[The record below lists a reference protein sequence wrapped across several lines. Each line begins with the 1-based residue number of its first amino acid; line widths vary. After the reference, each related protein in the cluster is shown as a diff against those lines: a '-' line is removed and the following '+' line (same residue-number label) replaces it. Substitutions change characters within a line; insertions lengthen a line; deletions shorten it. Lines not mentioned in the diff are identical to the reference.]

1 MEKEKC
7 CKMPNTSN
15 TSGVFNSFFTLLHMD
30 QLFVFEKNIEVSE
43 VMIIFRKQMYFV
55 LLFSVDDE
63 YIE

>member
-1 MEKEKC
+1 
-7 CKMPNTSN
+7 
-15 TSGVFNSFFTLLHMD
+15 MD

-63 YIE
+63 YIEWSRQSYMFLYGKGFQR